1 MADYVLIKGSYWLSY
16 SSESGRRVP
25 SQPDRDSVWFK
36 PDDSGL
42 LSGFG
47 RAPRFNGGGFVQ
59 LRLEGIDAL
68 ELHFQGCAQM
78 RDPALAARDEL
89 LDLIEFR
96 DVKYSTGTGLSVQ
109 SSVPA
114 SRAGYILTQGLDA
127 HARPVAFAYVGSTQ
141 HNDGWKGHL
150 SSDWMRR
157 SLSSRLLQDGHAYPA
172 LYSSLPDDLRTAL
185 HSLAVAASGRGVG
198 IWRYDRTNK
207 LTSIPDLDALEEI
220 AIWPKLFRRL
230 VSFFKDGNDDT
241 RDFTSWLLD
250 DPRDRDD
257 AMLVASTGEETSL
270 SDLVHVSPTGRLM
283 MTTSPL
289 DLVITPR

>member
-1 MADYVLIKGSYWLSY
+1 
-16 SSESGRRVP
+16 
-25 SQPDRDSVWFK
+25 
-36 PDDSGL
+36 
-42 LSGFG
+42 
-47 RAPRFNGGGFVQ
+47 
-59 LRLEGIDAL
+59 
-68 ELHFQGCAQM
+68 
-78 RDPALAARDEL
+78 
-89 LDLIEFR
+89 
-96 DVKYSTGTGLSVQ
+96 
-109 SSVPA
+109 
-114 SRAGYILTQGLDA
+114 
-127 HARPVAFAYVGSTQ
+127 
-141 HNDGWKGHL
+141 
-150 SSDWMRR
+150 
-157 SLSSRLLQDGHAYPA
+157 
-172 LYSSLPDDLRTAL
+172 LPDDLRTAL